1 MNNNVRAKYIKY
13 LKSPTLHFKLLIE
26 RSNTEYGQAGWSR
39 KTTGVLSVRQCGD
52 LKKFQLSEEMNSPG
66 LSTFQCC
73 VTANN
78 YRESDIQCGDLFFYS

>member
-26 RSNTEYGQAGWSR
+26 RSNTAYGQAEWSR

-52 LKKFQLSEEMNSPG
+52 
-66 LSTFQCC
+66 
-73 VTANN
+73 
-78 YRESDIQCGDLFFYS
+78 